1 MSSADETAKEAGRG
15 GLAIAGAKVTFM
27 ILGMAQKVL
36 LTFLLG
42 VAGFG
47 HLQRIFTP
55 LNLVNNVTVGSA
67 IQGVSHVV
75 SSANEAER
83 PAAFRRALAVHAVL
97 AGIAALGFFFAAPF
111 VASFLEA
118 EHITGE
124 LRFVALIV
132 ALYGIYAPLVGSL
145 NGTRRFTTQ
154 AGLDVTYALLR
165 TGGLAVGALVAGIGG
180 ALVGFTAA
188 ALAIVPIAALRSGL
202 GKRGEG
208 GQTTGS
214 YLAYFAPLL
223 GGQIALNVLMVADF
237 TLLSRFAGLSAKAA
251 GLDPKAADELVGA
264 YGSAQLFSF
273 LPYQLILSVSF
284 VLFPML
290 ARARAEQDRPAV
302 ASYTRAGVRLAL
314 VITGLICAVVSGL
327 APHLLRLAF
336 PIQASELAGGAL
348 RILSLGMGAFAVLAV
363 CSTALTSVGRSGVG
377 ALLNVGAAILIATG
391 CWLTVPSATFG
402 PEMLERTAS
411 ATAAALVLTAAISAV
426 LLYRNNGAFAP
437 PASLARVALALGVAI
452 AVATRLP
459 YLGKIAVVAESALVV
474 VVYAGVL
481 ALTRELGAAD
491 IARIKQVFGRRS

>member
-15 GLAIAGAKVTFM
+15 GLAIAGAKITFM
-27 ILGMAQKVL
+27 VLGMAQKVL

-97 AGIAALGFFFAAPF
+97 AGIAGLGFFVAAPF

-132 ALYGIYAPLVGSL
+132 AVYGIYAPLVGSL

-154 AGLDVTYALLR
+154 AGLDVTYAILR
-165 TGGLAVGALVAGIGG
+165 TGGLAIGALVGGIGG

-208 GQTTGS
+208 GQTT
-214 YLAYFAPLL
+214 
-223 GGQIALNVLMVADF
+223 
-237 TLLSRFAGLSAKAA
+237 K
-251 GLDPKAADELVGA
+251 
-264 YGSAQLFSF
+264 QL
-273 LPYQLILSVSF
+273 P
-284 VLFPML
+284 
-290 ARARAEQDRPAV
+290 R
-302 ASYTRAGVRLAL
+302 
-314 VITGLICAVVSGL
+314 
-327 APHLLRLAF
+327 LLRAAPRRADRAQRADGHRLHPAQ
-336 PIQASELAGGAL
+336 PLRRPLGEGGGA
-348 RILSLGMGAFAVLAV
+348 RRRRPP
-363 CSTALTSVGRSGVG
+363 TSS
-377 ALLNVGAAILIATG
+377 
-391 CWLTVPSATFG
+391 SA
-402 PEMLERTAS
+402 P
-411 ATAAALVLTAAISAV
+411 TAA
-426 LLYRNNGAFAP
+426 
-437 PASLARVALALGVAI
+437 
-452 AVATRLP
+452 
-459 YLGKIAVVAESALVV
+459 
-474 VVYAGVL
+474 
-481 ALTRELGAAD
+481 
-491 IARIKQVFGRRS
+491 RSSSRSCRTSSSSR